1 MEHYGTA
8 ASIAAAAAMS
18 RALALQ
24 TVQLCHDIIKTEY
37 SVLAAPVEP
46 ARLKPTMERSRR
58 KKDKAAANDA
68 GAQTAAE
75 LP

>member
-1 MEHYGTA
+1 MA
-8 ASIAAAAAMS
+8 ALPSLQPPPRHAP
-18 RALALQ
+18 ALQ

-68 GAQTAAE
+68 GAHTAAE